1 VNRIYLDPSVM
12 ARPTGA
18 AGIVPED
25 AAPTPGAVE
34 ALGHL
39 ADSYEL
45 VVLGNPD
52 PTVLRAFEV
61 PVTGAPDVP
70 PEPAH
75 GSWLI
80 TDDPSS
86 CVHRPPGLRTILV
99 GPRRAPTN
107 RPQPRCDVE
116 ARDLGA
122 AVVEILTRQAMS

>member
-1 VNRIYLDPSVM
+1 MNRIYLEPGVM
-12 ARPTGA
+12 ALPTGSELPPD
-18 AGIVPED
+18 G

-45 VVLGNPD
+45 VVIGD
-52 PTVLRAFEV
+52 PPRRLLDAFQV
-61 PVTGAPDVP
+61 PVRGTSCVP

-80 TDDPSS
+80 TDDPTS
-86 CVHRPPGLRTILV
+86 CVNRAPGLKTLLV
-99 GPRRAPTN
+99 GPRRAVSHKPA
-107 RPQPRCDVE
+107 PRCDAE

-122 AVVEILTRQAMS
+122 AVVEILTREAMS